1 MEATY
6 RQIPVLVIMAPIPI
20 AFLTFL
26 GSRTSEAWTPHGYR
40 PPLHWFNSR
49 L

>member
-6 RQIPVLVIMAPIPI
+6 SRIPVLVIMAPIPI

-26 GSRTSEAWTPHGYR
+26 GSH
-40 PPLHWFNSR
+40 
-49 L
+49 